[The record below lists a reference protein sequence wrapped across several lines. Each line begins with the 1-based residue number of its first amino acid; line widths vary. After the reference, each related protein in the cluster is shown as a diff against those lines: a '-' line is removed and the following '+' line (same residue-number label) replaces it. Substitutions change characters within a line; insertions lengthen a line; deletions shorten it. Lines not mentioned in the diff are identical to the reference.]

1 MIIAHLD
8 ASTTGHAL
16 DAEFDLLGLPVERT
30 VALYQGGTLEH
41 VIPHRD
47 GGKRGLESMKD
58 SGKGGLENVGEGHYS
73 DMVRVSTPG
82 MDRGGGEDG
91 EGSALLKCAAVIAR
105 SKGR

>member
-1 MIIAHLD
+1 
-8 ASTTGHAL
+8 
-16 DAEFDLLGLPVERT
+16 
-30 VALYQGGTLEH
+30 
-41 VIPHRD
+41 
-47 GGKRGLESMKD
+47 MKD